1 MSSSP
6 APTPQPGKNAARRMR
21 ALAATAVAAV
31 ALFAG
36 RCYEKKDYSPTAPPT
51 VNALTLST
59 ANSQTSLPADGVSRL
74 RIIARISPDADADKR
89 TVLFSTTAGTLVGTA
104 NASNQVA
111 VAADVTGT
119 ATIELR
125 SAQQVGSAVVTAQV
139 QNVAGLSRQLTI
151 AFTAADP
158 DSVIQFIAAPA
169 SAPADGA
176 TVSTFT
182 VQLSPSLPLGTQV
195 QFQATAGLFQPE
207 NAATATRTA
216 DGSYQV
222 SASLASPSAIGSGR
236 VTATANNVSRQTTIE
251 FQRAYPNVITVAT
264 NGTFTVKPSV
274 SAGVTVVGTFLR
286 NVGKVTPGTVA
297 TFRATTA
304 DGAPIGFF
312 RDVTT
317 VTAAGTATATFL
329 AGETDYRGA
338 VTITVGAEGSSVTG
352 TTGITVVDPS

>member
-1 MSSSP
+1 MVAMSRSL
-6 APTPQPGKNAARRMR
+6 ARTPRGSRLR
-21 ALAATAVAAV
+21 ALAATAVAAA

-36 RCYEKKDYSPTAPPT
+36 RCYEKSDYSPTAPPT
-51 VNALTLST
+51 ADALVLST

-74 RIIARISPDADADKR
+74 RIIAKISPDADADKR
-89 TVLFSTTAGTLVGTA
+89 TVLFSTTGGTLVGTA
-104 NASNQVA
+104 NASSQVA

-119 ATIELR
+119 ATIELK

-151 AFTAADP
+151 TFTAANP
-158 DSVIQFIAAPA
+158 STVIQFIAAPA

-176 TVSTFT
+176 TISSFT
-182 VQLSPSLPLGTQV
+182 VQLSPELPLGTQV
-195 QFQATAGLFQPE
+195 TFQATAGLFQPDGV
-207 NAATATRTA
+207 ASVTRNA

-222 SASLASPSAIGSGR
+222 SADLASPTAIGTGR
-236 VTATANNVSRQTTIE
+236 VTATAHNVTQQTTIN
-251 FQRAYPNVITVAT
+251 FQRALPNVITVAT
-264 NGTFTVKPSV
+264 NGTFVVQPSN
-274 SAGVTVVGTFLR
+274 STGVTVTGTFLR
-286 NVGKVTPGTVA
+286 NIGTVTAGTVA

-304 DGAPIGFF
+304 AGAPIGFF

-317 VTAAGTATATFL
+317 VSAAGTATATFL

-352 TTGITVVDPS
+352 TTGITIVDPS